1 MKTNS
6 SEQYTFQTQMHEVV
20 EVEKLVGTTD
30 HTLLTNLDAPDQHP
44 ISAIIGLQEIL
55 DELRAGMKPAEPD
68 EPDLMPT
75 ITQPKVVLEVSGGSS
90 GACEVGETVT
100 MVFNAKL
107 DPGAY
112 EYGPETGIVPTAW
125 VITDTA
131 DNMAD
136 AAFGS
141 FNVAVA
147 EDTNYALTAT
157 ATHGNGNIP
166 VTSLGN
172 QYPAGQITADVKST
186 TLEAAFTGYRKS
198 FWGTTTDKGEITSDV
213 IRGLAGSSTEA
224 LANDSAFDVTIPK
237 GAMRVIIAYPADLQD
252 LSSVKDDNGMSA
264 QIVSAFKPMT
274 VQVEGANGYEAI
286 DYKVY
291 YQNFAIANDTKNT
304 YKVTI

>member
-1 MKTNS
+1 MKSNS
-6 SEQYTFQTQMHEVV
+6 SERYTFQTQMHEVV
-20 EVEKLVGTTD
+20 EVEKNVGTSD
-30 HTLLTNLDAPDQHP
+30 HTQLTNLDAPDQHP

-55 DELRAGMKPAEPD
+55 DELRAGLKPVEPD
-68 EPDLMPT
+68 EPDLIPA
-75 ITQPKVVLEVSGGSS
+75 IVQPKVALELS
-90 GACEVGETVT
+90 GAGAKTCEVGEIVA
-100 MVFNAKL
+100 VGFNAKL
-107 DPGAY
+107 EPGSY

-125 VITDTA
+125 IVTDTA

-141 FNVAVA
+141 FDVPVA
-147 EDTNYALTAT
+147 EDTDYKITAT
-157 ATHGNGNIP
+157 ATHGNGNVP
-166 VTSLGN
+166 VTSKGN
-172 QYPAGQITADVKST
+172 QYPAGQIAADVKSI
-186 TLEAAFTGYRKS
+186 TLEASFTGYRKS

-213 IRGLAGSSTEA
+213 IRSLAGSSDAA
-224 LANDSAFDVTIPK
+224 LANDSAFDITIPK

-274 VQVEGANGYEAI
+274 VQVEGANGFEAI